1 MLRLEWRSREYP
13 GRSGKNVYVDC
24 MTDLIED
31 CLKIVECNGI
41 DDRKSRDW
49 VGKTAFAYKQVVG
62 RN

>member
-1 MLRLEWRSREYP
+1 
-13 GRSGKNVYVDC
+13 

-31 CLKIVECNGI
+31 CLNIVEGNDI

-49 VGKTAFAYKQVVG
+49 VGKTTFAYKQVIR